1 MALVAFA
8 IPKGVGRKLMPK
20 PEVPGK
26 LEDLEHYHVTLAYID
41 EASSPT
47 DMAALLEAVAKLTE
61 RSAPIPAVVEEVSNF
76 KKGDDGYPIVCHVK
90 SEPLHQFQRELLKVL
105 DGAGIEYS
113 KKWPEYRPHITLSY
127 AQEPYEAKID
137 EVALSLDS
145 VVILSDF
152 YENLPVEVYLPLR
165 NDVAKRVA
173 ARYCNLEYTGSPSR

>member
-1 MALVAFA
+1 MALVAFT
-8 IPKGVGRKLMPK
+8 IPPNVGRRLMPK
-20 PEVPGK
+20 PEVPG
-26 LEDLEHYHVTLAYID
+26 DLEELEQYHITLAYID

-47 DMAALLEAVAKLTE
+47 NMAALLEAVAELTE
-61 RSAPIPAVVEEVSNF
+61 RSAPISAVVEEISNF
-76 KKGDDGYPIVCHVK
+76 NKGEDGYPIVCHVESK
-90 SEPLHQFQRELLKVL
+90 ALHQFQKDLLKVL
-105 DGAGIEYS
+105 DKAGIEYS

-127 AQEPYEAKID
+127 AQEPYQAKID

-173 ARYCNLEYTGSPSR
+173 ARYCSSA